1 MEIKS
6 KKNNKNNNIV
16 RIIALI
22 VLCFVFCLP
31 LFACNDPIY
40 NHVISVTSS
49 NIQKGTVSGSGTY
62 KTNKNVTLTAT
73 PKSGYSFI
81 AWIKNE
87 VIVSQDAE
95 FTFTANKETEGKYTA
110 LFTTDTLE
118 FFMITNVSYDI
129 NGLSLTT
136 PTTLTN
142 ISNIDITSGTTAGL
156 YQNLANLQ
164 NVEMNNTGN
173 LSATGFNLS
182 NKVFYINKIYYY
194 NIKISYTYLDQNS
207 NSQDSVIETDI
218 SVDFSNLNNI
228 QEENGIKSFSND
240 YYTLTQNK
248 LEDNNYQI
256 TLSINTLKTPSNWSS
271 NSQHCLTLTFSY
283 PFQLNNE

>member
-118 FFMITNVSYDI
+118 FFMITNYM
-129 NGLSLTT
+129 
-136 PTTLTN
+136 
-142 ISNIDITSGTTAGL
+142 L
-156 YQNLANLQ
+156 YL
-164 NVEMNNTGN
+164 
-173 LSATGFNLS
+173 
-182 NKVFYINKIYYY
+182 
-194 NIKISYTYLDQNS
+194 
-207 NSQDSVIETDI
+207 
-218 SVDFSNLNNI
+218 
-228 QEENGIKSFSND
+228 
-240 YYTLTQNK
+240 YTLPKEEQIEQIFIILSFIFVSALVCMFLDYLKIPFTA
-248 LEDNNYQI
+248 NN
-256 TLSINTLKTPSNWSS
+256 SIKNR
-271 NSQHCLTLTFSY
+271 Y
-283 PFQLNNE
+283 PHMII